1 MLVHGEGVGAAVNE
15 ERRHV
20 PRAPIIVI
28 VCVFLSLLLSMML
41 LWLRLLTTTAPRPMR
56 GTAVVD
62 IYIMILLSSLCFTNI
77 LCYCYSM

>member
-20 PRAPIIVI
+20 PRAPIIAF
-28 VCVFLSLLLSMML
+28 VCLFLLLLMMMML
-41 LWLRLLTTTAPRPMR
+41 LRSRLLTTTAPRPTR
-56 GTAVVD
+56 GAAVVD